1 MSWTEDVRTGLARL
15 DTSPRA
21 LRKAA
26 FGVGGV
32 LLLLAAWLLW
42 RQRAPGLRL
51 GLGGAGTLLV
61 LAGALVPA
69 RLRALYRGWM
79 TAALA
84 IGWVM
89 SRVVL
94 TLVFA
99 VVLTPLALLARLTG
113 KRFLALSP
121 DRSASS
127 YWVRRKPGEQGRY
140 ERMY

>member
-1 MSWTEDVRTGLARL
+1 MSWTEDVRAGLGRL

-26 FGVGGV
+26 FGLGGV
-32 LLLLAAWLLW
+32 PLALAAWLLF
-42 RQRAPGLRL
+42 RHRAPVIRL
-51 GLGGAGTLLV
+51 GLAGAGALLV

-69 RLRALYRGWM
+69 RLRAAYLGWM
-79 TAALA
+79 VVALA

-99 VVLTPLALLARLTG
+99 LVLTPLALLARLTG
-113 KRFLALSP
+113 KRFLALEP
-121 DRSASS
+121 DAAAPS
-127 YWVRRKPGEQGRY
+127 YWVRRKPGVRRRY
-140 ERMY
+140 DRMY

>member
-1 MSWTEDVRTGLARL
+1 MSWTDDVRTGLARL

-26 FGVGGV
+26 LGVAGV
-32 LLLLAAWLLW
+32 LLAVAAWLVW
-42 RQRAPGLRL
+42 RGRLPAVRL
-51 GLGGAGTLLV
+51 GLALAGTLLA
-61 LAGALVPA
+61 LAGALAPA
-69 RLRALYRGWM
+69 RLRTAYLGWM
-79 TAALA
+79 TLALA

-99 VVLTPLALLARLTG
+99 LVLTPLALLARLTG
-113 KRFLALSP
+113 KRFLALRP
-121 DRSASS
+121 DRTAAS
-127 YWVRRKPGEQGRY
+127 YWVPRERRPTGRY

>member
-1 MSWTEDVRTGLARL
+1 MSWTEDVRAGLARL

-26 FGVGGV
+26 LGVGGV
-32 LLLLAAWLLW
+32 LLALAGWLLF
-42 RQRAPGLRL
+42 RQRAPGVRL
-51 GLGGAGTLLV
+51 GLGAAGALLV

-69 RLRALYRGWM
+69 RLRAAYLGWM
-79 TAALA
+79 TVALA

-99 VVLTPLALLARLTG
+99 VVLVPLGLLARLTG
-113 KRFLALSP
+113 KRFLALRP
-121 DRSASS
+121 DPGAST
-127 YWVRRKPGEQGRY
+127 YWVRRERGGGGRY

>member
-1 MSWTEDVRTGLARL
+1 MSWTEDVRAGRARL

-21 LRKAA
+21 LRRAA
-26 FGVGGV
+26 FAVGGV
-32 LLLLAAWLLW
+32 LLLLAGWLVW
-42 RQRAPGLRL
+42 RDRAPGVRL
-51 GLGGAGTLLV
+51 PLAGAAAALV

-69 RLRALYRGWM
+69 RLRGAYLAWM
-79 TAALA
+79 TVALA

-99 VVLTPLALLARLTG
+99 AVLTPLALLARLTG
-113 KRFLALSP
+113 KRFLALGP
-121 DRSASS
+121 DRTASS
-127 YWVRRKPGEQGRY
+127 YWVQRERGSRGRY

>member
-1 MSWTEDVRTGLARL
+1 MSWTEDVRAGLARL

-26 FGVGGV
+26 LGVGAV
-32 LLLLAAWLLW
+32 LLALAGWLLF
-42 RQRAPGLRL
+42 RQRAPGVRL
-51 GLGGAGTLLV
+51 GLGAAGALLI

-69 RLRALYRGWM
+69 RLRTAYLWWM
-79 TAALA
+79 TVALA

-94 TLVFA
+94 TVVFV
-99 VVLTPLALLARLTG
+99 VVLIPLGLLARLTG
-113 KRFLALSP
+113 KRFLALRP
-121 DRSASS
+121 DPGAST
-127 YWVRRKPGEQGRY
+127 YWVRRERGGGGRY